1 MGKRNTKG
9 VISLFFTVFSIA
21 FLIAVTI
28 STIIAVMIG
37 AEALPL
43 KELRNDVLLAVF
55 IGLVQLIWIGSDQNN
70 RTYLTRTII
79 HFIILITGCTLLM
92 IWFGWLP
99 PSQWLAIYYAGF
111 VAAYIVIWIAFFRIN
126 KKKWQAMNAKLDEY
140 KRANKE

>member
-1 MGKRNTKG
+1 
-9 VISLFFTVFSIA
+9 
-21 FLIAVTI
+21 
-28 STIIAVMIG
+28 MIG

-70 RTYLTRTII
+70 RTYLIRTII

-92 IWFGWLP
+92 VWFGWLP

-111 VAAYIVIWIAFFRIN
+111 IAAYIAVSYTHLTRIF
-126 KKKWQAMNAKLDEY
+126 DGREE
-140 KRANKE
+140 RSDPANRGGD